1 MKEMQKETNKFITQ
15 YEDFSFLWKEDL
27 EESFQKFIDS
37 GEMPTGIKKK
47 KANNNEEGQEGDE
60 EEEID
65 EAYQWMANKI
75 LTGVQVKK
83 PSLDKFDEKISYLF
97 TIKHKIDELITTNDI
112 GWLKVNSAPLK
123 SGIQNIINS
132 WIKKYTNFL
141 LNNTLKEIANI
152 KKFIQEV
159 SDGIK
164 KVPENAESHY
174 EKDLLM
180 KVMTHLRDVKMIK
193 DKTMAEIDPMKV
205 TVVLLKKHGVTYE
218 EDLLIDLENMKT
230 RLVEV
235 SENALGP
242 VKEQILPLQKI
253 QADNIKHE
261 IDEFKHKVE
270 DFRRRFIENCPYHT
284 ETATPDV
291 IDRAY

>member
-1 MKEMQKETNKFITQ
+1 
-15 YEDFSFLWKEDL
+15 
-27 EESFQKFIDS
+27 
-37 GEMPTGIKKK
+37 MPAGMKKK
-47 KANNNEEGQEGDE
+47 KAANEEGGDENE

-75 LTGVQVKK
+75 LVGVQVKK

-97 TIKHKIDELITTNDI
+97 TIKHKIDDLITTNDI

-141 LNNTLKEIANI
+141 LNNTNKEISNI

-159 SDGIK
+159 TDGIK
-164 KVPENAESHY
+164 KVPESADSQH

-193 DKTMAEIDPMKV
+193 DKTMSEIDPMKL
-205 TVVLLKKHGVTYE
+205 TVVLLKKHGVTPE
-218 EDLLIDLENMKT
+218 EDLLIELENMKT

-242 VKEQILPLQKI
+242 VKEQILPL
-253 QADNIKHE
+253 
-261 IDEFKHKVE
+261 
-270 DFRRRFIENCPYHT
+270 
-284 ETATPDV
+284 
-291 IDRAY
+291 